1 MNLFFVYQNTQ
12 ACLQQGSGDYIYI
25 ACDDKHNP
33 LIHIGAADRAFSQ
46 LSLSFLVILNMMLS
60 VIIATNLYGIAFQH
74 KTSH

>member
-46 LSLSFLVILNMMLS
+46 LSSYSKYDVISN
-60 VIIATNLYGIAFQH
+60 NCH
-74 KTSH
+74 KFVWHCISA